1 MAKEQIN
8 LTKLYYNKRDYSKV
22 IDTTFSQLVSQV
34 TSSVSTT
41 NPQISIEQFFQNY
54 NDLFYQIPKFG
65 DINSHEYLIK
75 TSTEYTGYQAQNNDI
90 TALIDEVTFLR
101 QQNLDLNKQLLTTTI
116 TSSL

>member
-8 LTKLYYNKRDYSKV
+8 LTKQSFNKRDYTKV
-22 IDTTFSQLVSQV
+22 IDTSFTQLVNQV
-34 TSSVSTT
+34 TSSVSST
-41 NPQISIEQFFQNY
+41 PSISIEQFFQNY
-54 NDLFYQIPKFG
+54 NDLFYVIPKVG

-101 QQNLDLNKQLLTTTI
+101 QQNLDLNKQLLSTQI
-116 TSSL
+116 SSSV